1 MNKKSYLIMISVFL
15 FIIDCVLIGVL
26 IDVLLKSF
34 PSYVLILFIPVISY
48 CAFYNYYFFKYYFNG
63 VDKIEYS
70 DNELILH
77 FIKSTRKIKYDD
89 IILIKKGFTLAEV
102 LITLVIIGIIASMT
116 IPSVINAQHDK
127 EILARLKKSYSILSQ
142 TLMTSQA
149 FNGSYTGWGLQDNS
163 NNSSK
168 HTYDNYISPYIKSMK
183 RCINEAG
190 CWTSERT
197 KAFDGRTTATG
208 AFDSGMG
215 QNNVT
220 FVLADGSIV
229 SMDIYGNDAESVFG
243 VTENLVYPT
252 LTFAVDINGDKGP
265 NKLGQDVFMFI
276 LTTNGLVPAGIDNS
290 SANCFK
296 GSTDTYAGYDCAA
309 KVLKTNSKLKNL
321 FLKKV
326 LVILFL
332 LIK

>member
-1 MNKKSYLIMISVFL
+1 
-15 FIIDCVLIGVL
+15 
-26 IDVLLKSF
+26 
-34 PSYVLILFIPVISY
+34 
-48 CAFYNYYFFKYYFNG
+48 
-63 VDKIEYS
+63 
-70 DNELILH
+70 
-77 FIKSTRKIKYDD
+77 
-89 IILIKKGFTLAEV
+89 
-102 LITLVIIGIIASMT
+102 MT

-265 NKLGQDVFMFI
+265 NQLGQDVFMFI

-309 KVLKTNSKLKNL
+309 EVLKTNS
-321 FLKKV
+321 V
-326 LVILFL
+326 QY
-332 LIK
+332 